1 MTIHLID
8 EADLRLKRPEPERG
22 IETLLGA
29 SVISPV
35 IVTALA
41 VGGGTGTGATTFHH
55 NSFGAIISS
64 VDRTSWGNTAGF
76 TQQSAMVVIG
86 V

>member
-1 MTIHLID
+1 MLALFSSYELLATL
-8 EADLRLKRPEPERG
+8 ERG